1 MAGINAGDVLDVTIH
16 GTLFGQQIKTKFYY
30 ECLVTSTQNDPVT
43 ACTTFAGSWKA
54 GAVSPFLSFLAVCP
68 QEYNADQVTCQ
79 LIAPVR
85 FRAGVNNVNLP
96 GINVET
102 CTTSNQSAVITRAA
116 IWSGRP
122 FVGSIHIPGL
132 AGTNMLDGQ
141 LTAAFK
147 VLCGTVA
154 SKMLN
159 IFTDLAD
166 GTTEARPVLYHY
178 RKPPLLQLPPSAL
191 FTAFTQPTARVMRR
205 RTIGVGK

>member
-1 MAGINAGDVLDVTIH
+1 MAGINAGDILDVTIH

-68 QEYNADQVTCQ
+68 PEYNADVVSCQ
-79 LIAPVR
+79 LIKPVR
-85 FRAGVNNVNLP
+85 YRAGINAVSLP
-96 GINVET
+96 GTNASA
-102 CTTSNQSAVITRAA
+102 TTSTNQSAVITRAA
-116 IWSGRP
+116 IFSGRP
-122 FVGSIHIPGL
+122 YVGSIHIPGL
-132 AGTNMLDGQ
+132 AGANMLDGN

-147 VLCGTVA
+147 ILCGTVA

-159 IFTDLAD
+159 IFTDLTD

-178 RKPPLLQLPPSAL
+178 RKPPAPALPASAL
-191 FTAFTQPTARVMRR
+191 FTAFAQPTARVMRR